1 MKRIL
6 FAIVIFIF
14 LRDIVLPCQ
23 GFSKNE
29 DIRILSSSPT
39 QLTFEFKPQDW
50 QVQDKSVDG
59 KNFVAFTFLHSTVT
73 AEMGAPQIPARILT
87 LGVPLNGNATAN
99 IIDSQYET
107 IHNANLLPVPEVSPG
122 EIDYN
127 ATYKPD
133 KKIYKANSYFPVQ
146 LVEANAPSIFRSQR
160 IVRLIVQPLQFL
172 PAQNLVR
179 KYTRIVVQVDFNGSA
194 NTQQRPVISKDEEWY
209 EDLLLNYSQARRWRQ
224 APAHRLQKSTT
235 HVFGGGNWF
244 KITIATTNGETKE
257 GFFKVDGT
265 TLSAAGIPLA
275 SLDPKTIQLFNNGGR
290 ELPQSVTAARPDSLI
305 ENPILVF
312 DGGDGKFDANDYI
325 IFYGHSLDGVA
336 FDTETG
342 QYRHHIHHYS
352 RENAYWLT
360 FGKQEGK
367 RIQDKDSLPTSGL
380 TEEPGFRDL
389 VFNEEELTNVYKS
402 GVDWLGATLSSTKN
416 SQSYLFSLPGA
427 IPEDK
432 TDFRFAVAAATTGN
446 HQFTFFANGNPLGEF
461 SKIGSSSSYVV
472 GNAEFSSTGV
482 LLDGSNTVTVKY
494 NPTADTQFAY
504 VDWVEV
510 EYNHKFQAVADQ
522 LIFNSPI
529 RKGSAFYKIANF
541 KSDDINVFDVS
552 DFSAIKRISASS
564 IGNGNIS
571 FADETNASEP
581 QHYVALTPAAYQYVT
596 DVSAVEMDDLRTS
609 RTADFIIIT
618 ADDFYQQ
625 AMELQ
630 SLREN
635 WNPENRLETQV
646 VKISDV
652 FNQFGWGIVDPAA
665 IRNFLIYAKNS
676 WGNPMY
682 VLLFGDGHYDY
693 KDNLSTHVE
702 KNLIPPYE
710 TSDRGEYST
719 RATDDWFAYTSGE
732 QNGIQMAIGRLPVQ
746 TVDEAQS
753 VISKIVNYETK
764 PDFGEWRKRVVIVA
778 DDELVV
784 GGRGNETLHT
794 EQAER
799 LSEQHVPALLDVKKI
814 YLMNYPAVKTA
825 SVAGVTKPQASEAL
839 MEEINRGS
847 LIVNWIGHGNED
859 LWSHENVLYGPTDFA
874 KIQNGDKTAL
884 WIAATCEFAYWDLPE
899 KQSLAEKILNAQ
911 NRGAVGMIATSR
923 LVYSSS
929 NAAFNYSLYDQLFK
943 NYESSGLTKRIGDA
957 TLLAKQSVGDHINSE
972 KYGIFGDP
980 CMRLGAPRHRAII
993 DKIQPDSIQ
1002 ALRKVAIS
1010 GHIEKDNTAWNEF
1023 SGQVLLRV
1031 QDSRK
1036 LKVHVTASGTETKYK
1051 MAGNSI
1057 FRGISNIVNGQFNL
1071 EFIVPKDI
1079 SYGGND
1085 GRVSAYFWNDKYDG
1099 DGDYNGLA
1107 IGGTAVDL
1115 VDHEG
1120 PIMKLYFNNPDFA
1133 SGDYTTPNTM
1143 LHVDISDSLSGV
1155 NIAGD
1160 IGHKIIM
1167 TLDEDETNAKDIT
1180 EFFEYN
1186 QGSYVSGTAKYPMYS
1201 LSEGLH
1207 SIQIKAW
1214 DNSNN
1219 SSIIESSFTV
1229 VAEKDLK
1236 LRNVLNYPNPVKEDT
1251 QFTYE
1256 LSRDA
1261 EVTLKIYSVA
1271 GRLLKSFEPVSGQ
1284 IGFNVYPTTWDGAD
1298 QDGDLLANGVYLY
1311 KISAKSHAEDGEQRT
1326 DKIGKLIIAR

>member
-6 FAIVIFIF
+6 FFVVISILLHSFI
-14 LRDIVLPCQ
+14 LPDF
-23 GFSKNE
+23 GFAK
-29 DIRILSSSPT
+29 DKDVRILSSSPT
-39 QLTFEFKPQDW
+39 QIIFAFTPQDW
-50 QVQDKSVDG
+50 QIQKKSIDG
-59 KNFVAFTFLHSTVT
+59 RDFVSFSFLHAMVT
-73 AEMGAPQIPARILT
+73 AETGAPQIPARVIT
-87 LGVPLNGNATAN
+87 LGVPFSGSATVN
-99 IIDSQYET
+99 IVDSQFET
-107 IHNANLLPVPEVSPG
+107 IRNVDLLPIPEVSPG
-122 EIDYN
+122 EVGY
-127 ATYKPD
+127 TETFQPD
-133 KKIYKANSYFPVQ
+133 VKIYQSTSFFPTKIA
-146 LVEANAPSIFRSQR
+146 EMNAPTIFRSQR
-160 IVRLIVQPLQFL
+160 VTRLVLQPLQFL

-179 KYTRIVVQVDFNGSA
+179 KYTRIVVQVDFSGSA
-194 NTQQRPVISKDEEWY
+194 NTQQRPVIGKDEEWY
-209 EDLLLNYSQARRWRQ
+209 EDLLLNYSQARSWRKAQ
-224 APAHRLQKSTT
+224 APRLQKPTA
-235 HVFGGGNWF
+235 HVFGGNNWF
-244 KITIATTNGETKE
+244 KITIATTNAEIKE

-275 SLDPKTIQLFNNGGR
+275 SLDPKTIQLFNNGGL
-290 ELPQSVTAARPDSLI
+290 ELPQKVTAASPDSLI

-312 DGGDGKFDANDYI
+312 DGGDGKFDASDYF
-325 IFYGHSLDGVA
+325 IFYGHSLDGVG

-360 FGKQEGK
+360 FGKKEGK
-367 RIQDKDSLPTSGL
+367 RIQDKASLPTTGL

-389 VFNEEELTNVYKS
+389 AFNEDELTNVYKS
-402 GVDWLGATLSSTKN
+402 GVDWQGATLSSTKN
-416 SQSYLFSLPGA
+416 SQSFLFSLPGA

-432 TDFRFAVAAATTGN
+432 ADFRFAVAAATTGS
-446 HQFTFFANGNPLGEF
+446 HLFTFSANGNPLGEF
-461 SKIGSSSSYVV
+461 SQNGSSNRYIV
-472 GNAEFSSTGV
+472 GNAQFSSAGV
-482 LLDGSNTVTVKY
+482 LLDGANTVTVKY
-494 NPTADTQFAY
+494 NPTADNRFAY

-510 EYNHKFQAVADQ
+510 EYNRKFQAVNEQ
-522 LIFNSPI
+522 LVFNAPL
-529 RKGSAFYKIANF
+529 RNGSALYKISNF
-541 KSDDINVFDVS
+541 KESDINVFDVS
-552 DFSAIKRISASS
+552 DFSDIKKISASS
-564 IGNGNIS
+564 VGNGSIT
-571 FADETNASEP
+571 FADETDATAP
-581 QHYVALTPAAYQYVT
+581 RHYVALTPAAYQKVSSVT
-596 DVSAVEMDDLRTS
+596 AVEMADLRTS

-625 AMELQ
+625 ALELE

-635 WNPENRLETQV
+635 WNPENHLETEV

-652 FNQFGWGIVDPAA
+652 FNQFGWGIVDPVA
-665 IRNFLIYAKNS
+665 IRNFLIYAKNN
-676 WGNPMY
+676 WGNPRY
-682 VLLFGDGHYDY
+682 VLLLGDGHYDY
-693 KDNLSTHVE
+693 KNNLSAHNA

-719 RATDDWFAYTSGE
+719 RTTDDWFTYTSGA
-732 QNGIQMAIGRLPVQ
+732 QNGVQMAIGRLPVQ
-746 TVDEAQS
+746 TVDEAQN
-753 VISKIVNYETK
+753 VVSKIVNYETK

-784 GGRGNETLHT
+784 GGRGNETIHT
-794 EQAER
+794 EQAET

-839 MEEINRGS
+839 MEQINRGS
-847 LIVNWIGHGNED
+847 LIVNWVGHGNED
-859 LWSHENVLYGPTDFA
+859 LWSHENVLYGPTDFV

-884 WIAATCEFAYWDLPE
+884 WVAATCEFAYWDLPE

-911 NRGAVGMIATSR
+911 NRGAVGLVATSR
-923 LVYSSS
+923 LVFSTS

-943 NYESSGLTKRIGDA
+943 DYASSGLTKRIGDA
-957 TLLAKQSVGDHINSE
+957 AMLAKKTVYDRTNSE
-972 KYGIFGDP
+972 KYGVFGDP
-980 CMRLGAPRHRAII
+980 CMRLGAPRYRAVI

-1002 ALRKVAIS
+1002 ALRKVSIS
-1010 GHIEKDNTAWNEF
+1010 GHIEKNNAAWNDF

-1036 LKVHVTASGTETKYK
+1036 LKVHVSSNGRETKYK

-1057 FRGISNIVNGQFNL
+1057 FRGIANITDGQFNL

-1085 GRVSAYFWNDKYDG
+1085 GRVSAYFWNEKDDG
-1099 DGDYNGLA
+1099 DGYYEGLVV
-1107 IGGTAVDL
+1107 GGTAVDL
-1115 VDHEG
+1115 VDHDG
-1120 PIMKLYFNNPDFA
+1120 PTMKLYFDNPDFA
-1133 SGDYTTPNTM
+1133 PGDYTTPNTM
-1143 LHVDISDSLSGV
+1143 LHVDVSDSLSGV

-1167 TLDEDETNAKDIT
+1167 ILDGDEANAKDIT

-1186 QGSYVSGTAKYPMYS
+1186 QGSYISGTVKYP
-1201 LSEGLH
+1201 LFNLPEGLH

-1229 VAEKDLK
+1229 VTEADLK
-1236 LRNVLNYPNPVKEDT
+1236 IRHVLNYPNPVVDRT
-1251 QFTYE
+1251 QFTFE

-1261 EVTLKIYSVA
+1261 EVTLKVYSVA
-1271 GRLLKSFEPVSGQ
+1271 GRLLRSFEPVAGQ
-1284 IGFNVYPTTWDGAD
+1284 IGFNVFPTQWDGAD
-1298 QDGDLLANGVYLY
+1298 EDGDLLANGVYLY
-1311 KISAKSHAEDGEQRT
+1311 KISAKSQSQDGEQHA